1 VLPKKRKVKRKVNW
15 DKTLATGKIDTGL
28 LPLMW
33 ERVTQIDQIDT
44 HAHKHTVPDRKETIH
59 RRQKTSG

>member
-1 VLPKKRKVKRKVNW
+1 MNW